1 MSTGS
6 SFLLKR
12 LLLGILTLVATSAI
26 VFATTEILPG
36 DIATAILGQSATPEM
51 IAQIR
56 QQLGLDLPIVQRYAV
71 WLLGFAT
78 GDMGTSLATGA
89 DVASVI
95 APRLWNTMA
104 LAAYSAIVAI
114 PLAIGLGVLCAGWQQ
129 GLFDRTV
136 SSVSVFLVSVPEF
149 VVAIILVVLFAVQLK
164 LFPSVIARPNWH
176 NPATLL
182 WQLFLPMATIVFTLL
197 AHLIRMTRATVLE
210 AMASPYAEMAVLKG
224 ASKWRVIVRHCLPN
238 SIGPVLSVVAL
249 NLGYLISGVAV
260 IEVVFS
266 YPGLGKLMVD
276 SIFYRDLPL
285 IQATAMIFCTV
296 YVLCN
301 TLADL
306 AAGSLNPRLR
316 SAA

>member
-1 MSTGS
+1 MSSSS

-12 LLLGILTLVATSAI
+12 SLLGLLTLVVTSAI
-26 VFATTEILPG
+26 VFAATEVLPG
-36 DIATAILGQSATPEM
+36 DVSTAVLGQSATPEM
-51 IAQIR
+51 VAQIR
-56 QQLGLDLPIVQRYAV
+56 QQLGLDLPIAQRYAA
-71 WLLGFAT
+71 WLLRFAT
-78 GDMGTSLATGA
+78 GDMGKSFATGA
-89 DVASVI
+89 EVAGVI

-149 VVAIILVVLFAVQLK
+149 VIAIILVVLFAVQLK
-164 LFPSVIARPNWH
+164 LFPSVIARPSWQS
-176 NPATLL
+176 PATLL
-182 WQLFLPMATIVFTLL
+182 WQLFLPMATIVFTML
-197 AHLIRMTRATVLE
+197 AHLIRMTRATILE

-224 ASKWRVIVRHCLPN
+224 ASKWRVILRHCLPN
-238 SIGPVLSVVAL
+238 SVGPVLSVVAL
-249 NLGYLISGVAV
+249 NIGYLISGVAV

-285 IQATAMIFCTV
+285 IQATAMIFCTA
-296 YVLCN
+296 YVICN
-301 TLADL
+301 TLADVT
-306 AAGSLNPRLR
+306 ADSLNPRLR

>member
-1 MSTGS
+1 MSSSS

-12 LLLGILTLVATSAI
+12 SLLGLLTLVVTSAI
-26 VFATTEILPG
+26 VFAATEVLPG
-36 DIATAILGQSATPEM
+36 DVSTAVLGQSATPEM
-51 IAQIR
+51 VAQIR
-56 QQLGLDLPIVQRYAV
+56 QQLGLDLPIAQRYAA
-71 WLLGFAT
+71 WLLRFAT
-78 GDMGTSLATGA
+78 GDMGKSFATGA
-89 DVASVI
+89 EVAGVI

-149 VVAIILVVLFAVQLK
+149 VIAIILVVLFAVQLK
-164 LFPSVIARPNWH
+164 LFPSVIARPSWQS
-176 NPATLL
+176 PATLL
-182 WQLFLPMATIVFTLL
+182 WQLFLPMATIVFTML
-197 AHLIRMTRATVLE
+197 AHLIRMTRATILE

-224 ASKWRVIVRHCLPN
+224 ASKWRVILRHCLPN
-238 SIGPVLSVVAL
+238 SVGPVLSVVAL
-249 NLGYLISGVAV
+249 NIGYLISGVAV

-285 IQATAMIFCTV
+285 IQTTAMIFCTA
-296 YVLCN
+296 YVICN
-301 TLADL
+301 TLADVT
-306 AAGSLNPRLR
+306 ADSLNPRLR